1 MVWISPTRSGLL
13 VQAEQRFSF
22 LEGGSDVLVGGRRV
36 ERDVR
41 QACIVC
47 CVYSVQIIACFSAFS
62 IECHK
67 KDKKNHFNTA
77 IQ

>member
-1 MVWISPTRSGLL
+1 M
-13 VQAEQRFSF
+13 
-22 LEGGSDVLVGGRRV
+22 
-36 ERDVR
+36 ERDVC

-67 KDKKNHFNTA
+67 KDKKKSLQHSHTITQKKKQEVCFLCCLEWKSASYELLGANCSCVM
-77 IQ
+77 